1 MKYIVLKVDDV
12 NRYLDEKALI
22 ELSAICTSIDT
33 LRMVEGK
40 PINNYLVINM
50 DEPYADKVKALIEV
64 HEGEEVKFD

>member
-33 LRMVEGK
+33 LRMIEGK
-40 PINNYLVINM
+40 KINKYHVVNTDEAYANEVKVI
-50 DEPYADKVKALIEV
+50 IER
-64 HEGEEVKFD
+64 HEGEKIRP